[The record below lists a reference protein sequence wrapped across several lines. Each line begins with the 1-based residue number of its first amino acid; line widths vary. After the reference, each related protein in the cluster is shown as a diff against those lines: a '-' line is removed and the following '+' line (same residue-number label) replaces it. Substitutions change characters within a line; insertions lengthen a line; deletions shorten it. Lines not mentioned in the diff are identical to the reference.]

1 MPRAA
6 RLFTLAEPRR
16 TLAPLTA
23 PLVVVAEV
31 VAARGGGV
39 VVSPRIVI
47 YSAAAGSFPVRL
59 RLPDGTERRATATL
73 DAAHIRGPNGAF
85 ALVRLLDVAQN
96 EVPAGTEVW
105 RE

>member
-1 MPRAA
+1 
-6 RLFTLAEPRR
+6 
-16 TLAPLTA
+16 LTA